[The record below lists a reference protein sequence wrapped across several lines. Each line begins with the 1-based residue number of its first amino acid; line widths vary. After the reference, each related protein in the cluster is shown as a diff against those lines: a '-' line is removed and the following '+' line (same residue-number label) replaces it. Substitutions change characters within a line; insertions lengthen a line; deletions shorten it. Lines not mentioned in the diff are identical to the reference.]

1 MNKIHSSEK
10 GQILVLLA
18 LVLLGLLGFTALA
31 IDGGMIYA
39 DRRYMQ
45 SAADATSLAGAGEI
59 GANIEALSMKSAEWS
74 CADLT
79 SAINAGYSTAIN
91 KADANGFTIAPDAS
105 LGSGGSVNGVNI
117 ICDNGT
123 KSVDVMVMLT
133 RETNTSFVHLFNG
146 EPMKNTVTS
155 ITTVLPGVSAG
166 GGYSII
172 ALRTGPCASN
182 DVGVTVS
189 GNSEI
194 IIIDGGI
201 WSNSCMTYDGGPIVS
216 VDPPDPN
223 AIVYN
228 ETDYPYKLAGGVAV
242 IEPPPVA
249 VSEVHPVTSG
259 LDVDITCTDASIDPY
274 ENIGMHKPGDTMTLS
289 PGNYGDIKL
298 TDGTIVLTGGL
309 YCISGTL
316 DLTGGEFTI
325 NTGNLPPVGVTI
337 QFTGKSFTVN
347 GGVHVVLAA
356 PNEDPDGLVAN
367 DPSHPGVED
376 MLLYVPP
383 GNNPVIKLN
392 GNAGSSVSG
401 TIYAPDCFI
410 DVGGTT
416 TLATGEEFTITSSI
430 IGLDVKVAGVPGINI
445 RYDSN
450 SDYGTPSSLYVRK

>member
-1 MNKIHSSEK
+1 MNIIHSSEK

-166 GGYSII
+166 GATRSSRCAPGL
-172 ALRTGPCASN
+172 ALQMM
-182 DVGVTVS
+182 S
-189 GNSEI
+189 G
-194 IIIDGGI
+194 
-201 WSNSCMTYDGGPIVS
+201 
-216 VDPPDPN
+216 
-223 AIVYN
+223 
-228 ETDYPYKLAGGVAV
+228 
-242 IEPPPVA
+242 
-249 VSEVHPVTSG
+249 
-259 LDVDITCTDASIDPY
+259 
-274 ENIGMHKPGDTMTLS
+274 
-289 PGNYGDIKL
+289 
-298 TDGTIVLTGGL
+298 
-309 YCISGTL
+309 
-316 DLTGGEFTI
+316 
-325 NTGNLPPVGVTI
+325 
-337 QFTGKSFTVN
+337 
-347 GGVHVVLAA
+347 
-356 PNEDPDGLVAN
+356 
-367 DPSHPGVED
+367 
-376 MLLYVPP
+376 
-383 GNNPVIKLN
+383 
-392 GNAGSSVSG
+392 
-401 TIYAPDCFI
+401 
-410 DVGGTT
+410 
-416 TLATGEEFTITSSI
+416 
-430 IGLDVKVAGVPGINI
+430 
-445 RYDSN
+445 
-450 SDYGTPSSLYVRK
+450 